1 MRSKKVT
8 PYDAEEQRLQTQSAS
23 IMDFLKRKGV
33 VEDVKIDDE
42 TVRKAQKTKAQ
53 KAYHKIAM
61 VEDHKFYAIDR
72 YSKPIAR
79 MQKAIYVLSEFV
91 ETIDPRSHQ
100 IADSPSQIRFS
111 QGKTFYE
118 IIVLNRDDEHL
129 THLLHPENNK
139 IFLIVVPDMDFA
151 ETLWL
156 PEAQCIFVTLEQSA
170 REFPIVNF
178 YSA

>member
-1 MRSKKVT
+1 MALR
-8 PYDAEEQRLQTQSAS
+8 EEEHLIVRWLSQYGPLTKGMIRRLLHYKPS
-23 IMDFLKRKGV
+23 D
-33 VEDVKIDDE
+33 
-42 TVRKAQKTKAQ
+42 TVSRILSGLVR
-53 KAYHKIAM
+53 YRKIAM
-61 VEDHKFYAIDR
+61 VEDHKYYAVDR
-72 YSKPIAR
+72 YCKPIER

-118 IIVLNRDDEHL
+118 IIVLNADDEHL

-156 PEAQCIFVTLEQSA
+156 PEAQCIFVTLEQTG
-170 REFPIVNF
+170 REFPAVNF

>member
-1 MRSKKVT
+1 MALR
-8 PYDAEEQRLQTQSAS
+8 EEEHLIVRWLSQYGPLTKGMIRRLLHYKPSDTVSR
-23 IMDFLKRKGV
+23 ILGGLVRNRK
-33 VEDVKIDDE
+33 I
-42 TVRKAQKTKAQ
+42 TM
-53 KAYHKIAM
+53 I
-61 VEDHKFYAIDR
+61 EDHKYYAIDR

-79 MQKAIYVLSEFV
+79 MQKAVWVLNQFV

-100 IADSPSQIRFS
+100 IADSPSQIRFC

-118 IIVLNRDDEHL
+118 IIVLNYDEGDL
-129 THLLHPENNK
+129 THLLHPQSNK

-156 PEAQCIFVTLEQSA
+156 PDCQCIFVTLEESD
-170 REFPIVNF
+170 REAPTVSF

>member
-1 MRSKKVT
+1 MALR
-8 PYDAEEQRLQTQSAS
+8 EEEHLIVRWLSQYGPLTKGMIRRLLHYKPS
-23 IMDFLKRKGV
+23 D
-33 VEDVKIDDE
+33 
-42 TVRKAQKTKAQ
+42 TVGRILSGLVR
-53 KAYHKIAM
+53 YRKIAM

>member
-1 MRSKKVT
+1 M
-8 PYDAEEQRLQTQSAS
+8 
-23 IMDFLKRKGV
+23 I
-33 VEDVKIDDE
+33 
-42 TVRKAQKTKAQ
+42 
-53 KAYHKIAM
+53 
-61 VEDHKFYAIDR
+61 EDHKYYAIDR

-79 MQKAIYVLSEFV
+79 MQKAVWVLNQFV

-100 IADSPSQIRFS
+100 IADSPSQIRFC

-118 IIVLNRDDEHL
+118 IIVLNYDEGDL
-129 THLLHPENNK
+129 THLLHPQSNK

-156 PEAQCIFVTLEQSA
+156 PDCQCIFVTLEESD
-170 REFPIVNF
+170 REAPTVSF